1 MSGTPNK
8 KLHEDVGGHPS
19 TLKYPHET
27 KYSHEESAS
36 YPSAGSKI
44 TSSVMSEYHSLF
56 DMGHDA
62 RAPKIPRTESRD
74 ADRSP
79 LLPISRIS
87 SSSHVS
93 RSDHPVTSENKFEK
107 RESKDSSRDIKH
119 DNRGVRTESREGY
132 QTAKVDKDVRF
143 ESRGDDNK
151 ESKYER
157 EIYPDY
163 KSEIKTDKEAYNTGN
178 SQLNWKDS
186 KEQYR
191 GKRYSDTPG
200 GNVDTWHASR
210 TGVHGPPEVGK
221 EGSTTEERDRS
232 EANEAVGENKVDL
245 KADDKFKDKDRKR
258 KEGKHR
264 ESGDRDKER
273 SDSRSNLQLG
283 NISNEG
289 KESVREEK
297 EADKFDR
304 ERKDLPKDK
313 DKFKEREKDHT
324 KRDTWNGADR
334 EIPQKEMSDVSRR
347 VLDQDI
353 SAGDHKKQKD
363 HHGWKQTE
371 SGKGLDK
378 EAKGLKKE
386 KDVDME
392 GDQAEKSS
400 RCYDKDSD
408 DGFVDAEGVA
418 ERERDA
424 FSYGVQQRKRMLR
437 PRGSP
442 LANRD
447 PRSKSRAQEN
457 EGYFILVCL
466 LSKVT

>member
-1 MSGTPNK
+1 MSGTPSK

-27 KYSHEESAS
+27 KQSHEDSAS
-36 YPSAGSKI
+36 YPSAGSKL
-44 TSSVMSEYHSLF
+44 TSSVMSEYHASY

-79 LLPISRIS
+79 ILPMSRIS

-93 RSDHPVTSENKFEK
+93 RSDHPVALENKFEK
-107 RESKDSSRDIKH
+107 RESKDSSRDTKN
-119 DNRGVRTESREGY
+119 DNRGLRTESREVY
-132 QTAKVDKDVRF
+132 QTAKVDKDVRS

-151 ESKYER
+151 EIKYDR

-163 KSEIKTDKEAYNTGN
+163 KSEMKTDKEAYNTGN
-178 SQLNWKDS
+178 NQLSWKES
-186 KEQYR
+186 KEHFR

-210 TGVHGPPEVGK
+210 AGVHGPAEVGK
-221 EGSTTEERDRS
+221 EGSTTEERDHT
-232 EANEAVGENKVDL
+232 EAHEAVGENKVDL

-264 ESGDRDKER
+264 ESGERDKER
-273 SDSRSNLQLG
+273 SDPRGNLQLG
-283 NISNEG
+283 NSSNEG
-289 KESVREEK
+289 KESVRDEK
-297 EADKFDR
+297 EAEKCDK

-313 DKFKEREKDHT
+313 DKLKEREKDHT

-334 EIPQKEMSDVSRR
+334 EIPQKEMSDVSGR
-347 VLDQDI
+347 VMDLDI
-353 SAGDHKKQKD
+353 PAGEHKKQKD

-371 SGKGLDK
+371 SWKNLDK
-378 EAKGLKKE
+378 EAKGGKKE
-386 KDVDME
+386 RDVDME
-392 GDQAEKSS
+392 GDQAEKRS
-400 RCYDKDSD
+400 RCYDKESD
-408 DGFVDAEGVA
+408 DGCVDAEGGN

-442 LANRD
+442 MANRD
-447 PRSKSRAQEN
+447 PRSKSRVQEN
-457 EGYFILVCL
+457 EGYFILIFTRL
-466 LSKVT
+466 